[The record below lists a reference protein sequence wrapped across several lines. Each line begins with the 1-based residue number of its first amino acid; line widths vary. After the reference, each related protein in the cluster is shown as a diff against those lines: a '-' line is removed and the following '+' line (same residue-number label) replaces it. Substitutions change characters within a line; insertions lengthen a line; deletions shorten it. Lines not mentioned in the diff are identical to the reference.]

1 MARSGAAHEEFM
13 IQDVR
18 RLRRVL
24 GSRLLLDASLRST
37 FLQEL
42 EKRVAD
48 PEVLRSLLL
57 PLVPENQVM

>member
-1 MARSGAAHEEFM
+1 MAGSGAVNEEFM

-18 RLRRVL
+18 RLRRIL
-24 GSRLLLDASLRST
+24 GSRLLLDASLRSD

-48 PEVLRSLLL
+48 PEILHSLLL
-57 PLVPENQVM
+57 PLVPANQVM